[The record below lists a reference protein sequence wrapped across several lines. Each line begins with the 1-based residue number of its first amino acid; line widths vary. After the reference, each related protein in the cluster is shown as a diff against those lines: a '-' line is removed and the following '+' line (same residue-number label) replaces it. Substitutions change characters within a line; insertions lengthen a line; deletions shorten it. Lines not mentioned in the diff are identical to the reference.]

1 MKRGHDALR
10 DSDVLLA
17 NAAWRGVVVEP
28 VLAPADDQQMR
39 PQLQAD
45 WMARGVWESG
55 RVAFFDNRIVDADAP
70 CYSAA
75 HLSWEAVSNKAAA
88 EKKRKYGTTVEELRA
103 SITPLVCSTDGALH
117 REYDAFQKRLASRLA
132 EKWDKPYSVVRGWV
146 KTKTQFA
153 IMHQVSGPLTTR
165 HSAKDLR
172 SGSGAAFGLAS
183 Y

>member
-1 MKRGHDALR
+1 M
-10 DSDVLLA
+10 
-17 NAAWRGVVVEP
+17 VEP
-28 VLAPADDQQMR
+28 VLAPAGDQQMR
-39 PQLQAD
+39 PPLQAA

-88 EKKRKYGTTVEELRA
+88 EKKRKYGTTAEELRA

-153 IMHQVSGPLTTR
+153 IIRSV
-165 HSAKDLR
+165 DLR
-172 SGSGAAFGLAS
+172 LRGTRRKIFGLGLEDGAALGLAS